1 MAKLLLTEEEE
12 LMYLDELD
20 QIREMIPDLEVK
32 IEVQHIPIR
41 LTQLHDSDLGQQ
53 YKLFLH
59 NSRKESSDIVH
70 H

>member
-32 IEVQHIPIR
+32 IEVQHIPTR
-41 LTQLHDSDLGQQ
+41 LSQLYDTDLGQQ

-59 NSRKESSDIVH
+59 TNRKEVADSVH
-70 H
+70 Q